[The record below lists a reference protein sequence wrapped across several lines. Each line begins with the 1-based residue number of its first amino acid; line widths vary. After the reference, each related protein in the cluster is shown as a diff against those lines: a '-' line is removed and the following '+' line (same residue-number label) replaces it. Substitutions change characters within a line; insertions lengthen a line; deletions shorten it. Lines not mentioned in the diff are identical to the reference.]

1 MKRALRIAIANLQI
15 GVGTTRGYWHY
26 GLTAWKYRLP
36 HGSGP
41 VRQAAAF
48 LAAERMDVAAL
59 CEIGGGAWRTRGLN
73 QVDVLAEASGL
84 SERLF
89 FPTLVRGA
97 RLGSGDAA
105 RKKIHQGNAVCARF
119 PLRAVANHRLPGTG
133 EPRFLSEAEVTV
145 EGVAVRVFVTH
156 LSLQLLQRA
165 DQLGA
170 IADLVGHCAQPTVLA
185 GDFNVSEEAELDLLA
200 ESNLQKA
207 ASAPTFPS
215 WRPKHHLDYLFFSGH
230 FTIQESY
237 AFDAVRFSDHL
248 PFVAE
253 VVLEADTS

>member
-1 MKRALRIAIANLQI
+1 MERVLRIAVANLQI

-26 GLTAWKYRLP
+26 GLTAWKYRFP

-59 CEIGGGAWRTRGLN
+59 CEIGGGARRTRGIN

-84 SERLF
+84 SERTF
-89 FPTLVRGA
+89 FPTLVSGA
-97 RLGSGDAA
+97 EGAE
-105 RKKIHQGNAVCARF
+105 KKINQGNAVCARF
-119 PLRAVANHRLPGTG
+119 PLRAVANHRLPGTS

-145 EGVAVRVFVTH
+145 EGIAVRVFVTH

-165 DQLGA
+165 AQLDA
-170 IADLVGHCAQPTVLA
+170 IAELIGHCDQPTVLA
-185 GDFNVSEEAELDLLA
+185 GDFNVSEKAELDLLA
-200 ESNLQKA
+200 ESNLQRVT
-207 ASAPTFPS
+207 SAPTFPS
-215 WRPKHHLDYLFFSGH
+215 WRPKYHLDYLFFSAH
-230 FTIQESY
+230 FTIRESY
-237 AFDAVRFSDHL
+237 AFDATRFSDHL

-253 VVLEADTS
+253 VVLQDGSPA